1 MSTITKSPFIFYM
14 DGTPNGKK
22 ISVYLEELK
31 SVYGDKVAY
40 E

>member
-1 MSTITKSPFIFYM
+1 MSTASKAPLILYTE
-14 DGTPNGKK
+14 GTANGWK

-31 SVYGDKVAY
+31 SIYGDKVAY